1 MENKSI
7 QKSKKMVSPVP
18 LLQTKSTPTYK
29 IECVGSKQITQECD
43 RLALMGSSALLSVA
57 VMPCCCSA
65 RLLVCGT
72 DKFACSFTRLLFYR
86 LDSSS
91 RLLVV
96 YFVYSKQLH
105 RPRFSQS
112 LSSLKSYHPINLCL
126 QQIAT
131 KQLARMTNEA
141 FYANLDV

>member
-65 RLLVCGT
+65 RLIVCAS
-72 DKFACSFTRLLFYR
+72 DKSACSFTRLLFYR

-91 RLLVV
+91 RLLVA
-96 YFVYSKQLH
+96 YFVFSKQLH

-112 LSSLKSYHPINLCL
+112 LSSLKTYHPINFACNRLPQNNL
-126 QQIAT
+126 
-131 KQLARMTNEA
+131 LA
-141 FYANLDV
+141 

>member
-112 LSSLKSYHPINLCL
+112 LSSLKSYHPINFACSRLPQNNL
-126 QQIAT
+126 
-131 KQLARMTNEA
+131 LA
-141 FYANLDV
+141 

>member
-1 MENKSI
+1 MENEFI
-7 QKSKKMVSPVP
+7 QNPKNVSPVP

-57 VMPCCCSA
+57 VMPCCSA
-65 RLLVCGT
+65 RLLVCAT

-112 LSSLKSYHPINLCL
+112 MSSLKSYHPINFCL
-126 QQIAT
+126 QQIAA